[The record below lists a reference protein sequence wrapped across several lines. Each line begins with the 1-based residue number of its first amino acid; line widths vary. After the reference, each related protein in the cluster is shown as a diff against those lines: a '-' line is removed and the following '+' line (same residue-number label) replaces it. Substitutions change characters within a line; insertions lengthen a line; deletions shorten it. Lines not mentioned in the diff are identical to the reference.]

1 MGTVSGTLIER
12 ISDNEALKYLEV
24 TGLEQQMPIETY
36 KIDLDLPPKRR
47 FVEPTRRFAKEVMAL
62 VQFYEN
68 YVIKNRITDQ
78 FTAAIDQAIYLNQ
91 RERYLELE
99 GIAETLGIPTPRLIT
114 ANFAYEFVAY
124 CTSIIAK

>member
-1 MGTVSGTLIER
+1 MMIALAALTVMGTVSGTLIER
-12 ISDNEALKYLEV
+12 ISDYEALKYLEV

-68 YVIKNRITDQ
+68 YVIKNRITD
-78 FTAAIDQAIYLNQ
+78 
-91 RERYLELE
+91 
-99 GIAETLGIPTPRLIT
+99 
-114 ANFAYEFVAY
+114 
-124 CTSIIAK
+124 

>member
-1 MGTVSGTLIER
+1 
-12 ISDNEALKYLEV
+12 LEV

-68 YVIKNRITDQ
+68 YVIKNRITD
-78 FTAAIDQAIYLNQ
+78 
-91 RERYLELE
+91 
-99 GIAETLGIPTPRLIT
+99 
-114 ANFAYEFVAY
+114 
-124 CTSIIAK
+124 